1 MPWKGDKFINR
12 RPLACENKR
21 LQGSGEGQGGGLEAT
36 LARQLKKLQEKG
48 SRVREEKGLRGSQI
62 PWHVNTEGSISVA
75 IKLCAK
81 GQARV

>member
-1 MPWKGDKFINR
+1 MKTKGFKGVGKGR
-12 RPLACENKR
+12 
-21 LQGSGEGQGGGLEAT
+21 GGGLEAT